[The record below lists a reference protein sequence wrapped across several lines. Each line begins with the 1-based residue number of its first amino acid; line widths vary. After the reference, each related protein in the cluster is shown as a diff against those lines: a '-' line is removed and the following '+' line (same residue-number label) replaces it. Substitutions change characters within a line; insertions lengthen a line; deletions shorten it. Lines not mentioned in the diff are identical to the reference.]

1 MADVSIAT
9 TANSRFKKWRKMCK
23 IHIFLS
29 QEFLS
34 LTENMPL
41 RSSPLHEAAER
52 QAVKKRHFSFQTTIF
67 SPPKIQIQACKEG
80 WFLGS

>member
-1 MADVSIAT
+1 MVGNYEIEKQKT

-29 QEFLS
+29 QEILS

-41 RSSPLHEAAER
+41 RSSPLLEAAER
-52 QAVKKRHFSFQTTIF
+52 YHTV
-67 SPPKIQIQACKEG
+67 
-80 WFLGS
+80 

>member
-1 MADVSIAT
+1 LFEEHSGGKAKPKNKSRRH
-9 TANSRFKKWRKMCK
+9 NSRFKKWRKMCK

-52 QAVKKRHFSFQTTIF
+52 WVYAPRTEIPEKNSIKKLT
-67 SPPKIQIQACKEG
+67 
-80 WFLGS
+80 

>member
-1 MADVSIAT
+1 MNTDVFGDNAP
-9 TANSRFKKWRKMCK
+9 APNSRFKKWRKMCK

-34 LTENMPL
+34 LTENNQL

-52 QAVKKRHFSFQTTIF
+52 YRQPFRNCDQASI
-67 SPPKIQIQACKEG
+67 
-80 WFLGS
+80 L

>member
-1 MADVSIAT
+1 MV
-9 TANSRFKKWRKMCK
+9 TAHNSRFKKWRKMCK

-52 QAVKKRHFSFQTTIF
+52 YMPFFKKSAKKDIRI
-67 SPPKIQIQACKEG
+67 PKIGIFE
-80 WFLGS
+80 F

>member
-1 MADVSIAT
+1 LDDIKT
-9 TANSRFKKWRKMCK
+9 GANSRFKKWRKMCK
-23 IHIFLS
+23 IRIFLS

-52 QAVKKRHFSFQTTIF
+52 
-67 SPPKIQIQACKEG
+67 
-80 WFLGS
+80 

>member
-1 MADVSIAT
+1 MNTKIILSEKNR

-52 QAVKKRHFSFQTTIF
+52 QDVKK
-67 SPPKIQIQACKEG
+67 PPF
-80 WFLGS
+80 FL

>member
-1 MADVSIAT
+1 MQSLRNLLQIGKFLHCKS
-9 TANSRFKKWRKMCK
+9 NSKIILKGKPAHNRRFKKWRKKCEN
-23 IHIFLS
+23 HIFIS

-52 QAVKKRHFSFQTTIF
+52 WA
-67 SPPKIQIQACKEG
+67 
-80 WFLGS
+80 

>member
-1 MADVSIAT
+1 
-9 TANSRFKKWRKMCK
+9 MCK

-34 LTENMPL
+34 LAENMLL

-52 QAVKKRHFSFQTTIF
+52 CVLVKT
-67 SPPKIQIQACKEG
+67 KIIAKKKP
-80 WFLGS
+80 

>member
-1 MADVSIAT
+1 MKNPAG
-9 TANSRFKKWRKMCK
+9 NSRFKKWRKMCK

-34 LTENMPL
+34 LTENTQL

-52 QAVKKRHFSFQTTIF
+52 
-67 SPPKIQIQACKEG
+67 
-80 WFLGS
+80 

>member
-1 MADVSIAT
+1 MNKT
-9 TANSRFKKWRKMCK
+9 TGANSRFKKWRKMCK

-52 QAVKKRHFSFQTTIF
+52 WQKPFPRLRRKK
-67 SPPKIQIQACKEG
+67 E
-80 WFLGS
+80 